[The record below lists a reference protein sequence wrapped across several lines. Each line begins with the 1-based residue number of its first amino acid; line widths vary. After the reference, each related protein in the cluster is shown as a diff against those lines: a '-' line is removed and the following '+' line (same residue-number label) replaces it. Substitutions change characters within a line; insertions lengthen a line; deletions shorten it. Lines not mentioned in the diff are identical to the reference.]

1 MDNIPDMIYFKD
13 NKGRFTR
20 INKAEAELLGV
31 KDTEEAIGKS
41 DFDYFPPKAGEA
53 YQNDELELYA
63 TGKPLLGKVEE
74 VRRQD
79 GTALWVLTTKVPIKE
94 RDGSIAGLVG
104 ISKDMTERKQAEEAL
119 ETDMAALREVVRA
132 VSEGDLTKRGTTGDG
147 TLGRIADSVNRM
159 LDDIGRMLRQ
169 VKELGISV
177 STSAAEIL
185 AASEQIAEGSQR
197 QTDEVTTTS
206 VSVEEMAASM
216 GQVSRHAEAAAD
228 AARRAYEMAERG
240 EASVLN
246 TAEAMSRIENAV
258 QSTAEKMHMLT
269 RSS

>member
-1 MDNIPDMIYFKD
+1 
-13 NKGRFTR
+13 
-20 INKAEAELLGV
+20 
-31 KDTEEAIGKS
+31 
-41 DFDYFPPKAGEA
+41 
-53 YQNDELELYA
+53 
-63 TGKPLLGKVEE
+63 
-74 VRRQD
+74 
-79 GTALWVLTTKVPIKE
+79 
-94 RDGSIAGLVG
+94 
-104 ISKDMTERKQAEEAL
+104 
-119 ETDMAALREVVRA
+119 
-132 VSEGDLTKRGTTGDG
+132 
-147 TLGRIADSVNRM
+147 
-159 LDDIGRMLRQ
+159 LRQ

-246 TAEAMSRIENAV
+246 TAEAMSRIESAV

-269 RSS
+269 RSSTEISEIIALINEIAAQTNLLSLNAAIEAAHAGDAGVGFSVVAEEIRKLAERATRATKDVSGLIRAIQAGTEEAQEAMQKGLDEVRSGAALSEEARGSLQDISAVVRESSQMILEISSASDEQARVTTAVARAMQMISSIAIQTTAGA